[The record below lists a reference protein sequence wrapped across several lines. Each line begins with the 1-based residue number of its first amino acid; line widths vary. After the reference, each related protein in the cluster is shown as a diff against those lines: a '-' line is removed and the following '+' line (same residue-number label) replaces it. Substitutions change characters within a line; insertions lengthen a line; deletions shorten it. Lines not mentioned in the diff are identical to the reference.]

1 MQNDTDEYP
10 LTSEEF
16 RTIYSKVP
24 RLTVEIIVKSEKGI
38 LLTLRDIEPY
48 KDMWHLPGG
57 TVYFNERLADAV
69 RRVAKKEL
77 GITVTDSK
85 FIDFIEYPTH
95 LQHSFDAPV
104 GMAFLVEY
112 QGEIETDEQASEAK
126 WFTEPPSNIV
136 LEQAAFIQKIL

>member
-1 MQNDTDEYP
+1 MKNETYEYP

-48 KDMWHLPGG
+48 KGMWHLPGG
-57 TVYFNERLADAV
+57 TVHFDERLPDAV
-69 RRVAKKEL
+69 VRVAKKEL
-77 GITVTDSK
+77 GINVMSSK
-85 FIDFIEYPTH
+85 FVDYIEYPTH
-95 LQHSFDAPV
+95 LQHSFDSPV

-112 QGEIETDEQASEAK
+112 DGEIKTDRQASEAQ
-126 WFTEPPSNIV
+126 WFLEAPANIV
-136 LEQAAFIQKIL
+136 TEQSAFIKKLL